1 MSQWPPIALLSHL
14 LMDPFECS
22 AVRGAALRIMLSVSL
37 SNPVKIENSISSRD
51 QRRGR
56 EVDEG
61 GSGEREGEVEGEGVG
76 GDDRLALYP
85 STALMGQLL
94 SSISALLTTDNA
106 ASSLSSLQSGLSCLL
121 SVYQYTVISSR
132 MSDDNISLCG
142 DFLDLVRNLKILP
155 KIVGAL
161 CPNLLKTLLFA
172 ANRRMATIS
181 TSTSTSTSTSFTT
194 SDMLLTHSNHITG
207 QSEGLLDGVKGSERD
222 EEILSNIREAAS
234 RFLQQL
240 ESTDSSLFVQCVHHS
255 PLLTYLVS
263 TISSS
268 SSSSSSP
275 SERAHSNL
283 STITTHQT
291 IFNYSPFRPHQDQ
304 DDDKDKRMRVAR
316 QFDDGRLRA
325 FAAQTDL
332 LCVILRAEKRMT
344 DRSARTLSHPLI
356 PLTSPSSLTY
366 SALKLNPLAP
376 LDVLNALSRQLQGLT
391 RLLSLPLSVVENLKV
406 S

>member
-1 MSQWPPIALLSHL
+1 
-14 LMDPFECS
+14 MDPFECS

-37 SNPVKIENSISSRD
+37 SIPVKIENSISSRD

-61 GSGEREGEVEGEGVG
+61 GSGKREGEVEGEGVG

-121 SVYQYTVISSR
+121 SVYQHTVISSR

-181 TSTSTSTSTSFTT
+181 TSTSTSTSFTT
-194 SDMLLTHSNHITG
+194 SDMLLTHGNHVTG

-255 PLLTYLVS
+255 PLVTYLVS

-283 STITTHQT
+283 SNITTHPP
-291 IFNYSPFRPHQDQ
+291 IFDYSPFRPHQDQ

-344 DRSARTLSHPLI
+344 DRSVLSLSHPLI